1 MKINGRVE
9 TIILNEANNMITI
22 LATSGEL
29 SIDVFT
35 IQLVEIYIIVEANKN
50 NKLFK
55 LVSFKKNYVTT
66 RLPLRFCCLKLISIT
81 Q

>member
-1 MKINGRVE
+1 MKIIGRVE
-9 TIILNEANNMITI
+9 TITLNEANNMKTI

-35 IQLVEIYIIVEANKN
+35 INLVEIYSIIEANKN

-55 LVSFKKNYVTT
+55 LVF
-66 RLPLRFCCLKLISIT
+66 FFLIM
-81 Q
+81 

>member
-35 IQLVEIYIIVEANKN
+35 IQLVEIYTIIEANKN

-66 RLPLRFCCLKLISIT
+66 RFCR
-81 Q
+81 